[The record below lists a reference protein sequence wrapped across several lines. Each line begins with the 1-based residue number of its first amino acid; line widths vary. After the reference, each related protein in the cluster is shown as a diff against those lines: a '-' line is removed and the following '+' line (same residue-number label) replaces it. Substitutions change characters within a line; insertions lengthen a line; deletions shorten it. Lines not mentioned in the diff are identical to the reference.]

1 MEQEVLN
8 DMKEKSGSERT
19 PQDIVR
25 LVSHYLPPVKGEI
38 FFRVS
43 APIKQS
49 ETGKFALQ
57 VSHQEKDID
66 RDVFSRGVII
76 DTGSGI
82 NRIVYEHSH
91 RMENGYD
98 YRTILGRKLDDLT
111 SKELDS
117 VYNKMFEG
125 LSRKGSLMPVIMT
138 EGYDEEI
145 GAEEHA
151 YWCVTVPKPFDEEQ
165 GDIAED
171 HMVELVRD
179 YTEKTD
185 YIFMDWDDAVRFA
198 HDDIYALD
206 RRNDHRLDFDDSAEE
221 RFVVTVESSNRY
233 LCDIARHHGGSA
245 VLSKTGRPLVRSRFK
260 GIKGAKMFRD
270 DVRNLQR
277 RAVTAVV
284 QRTTDPRAKAMTDI
298 QKAYVGAFLMSG
310 GAKALKEASGQL
322 QTLWDMAG
330 KEPSFQKTST
340 AWKDDV
346 FSELKDFLNGKE
358 RVTQSVV
365 MKR

>member
-1 MEQEVLN
+1 MEQEFSK
-8 DMKEKSGSERT
+8 DKKDDRT

-76 DTGSGI
+76 DTESGI

-111 SKELDS
+111 PKELDG
-117 VYNKMFEG
+117 VYSEIFDD

-151 YWCVTVPKPFDEEQ
+151 YWSVTVPKPFDEEQ
-165 GDIAED
+165 GDIADD

-198 HDDIYALD
+198 YDDIYALD

-221 RFVVTVESSNRY
+221 RFIVTVESSN
-233 LCDIARHHGGSA
+233 S
-245 VLSKTGRPLVRSRFK
+245 
-260 GIKGAKMFRD
+260 
-270 DVRNLQR
+270 
-277 RAVTAVV
+277 AVTAVV

-310 GAKALKEASGQL
+310 GVKTLKEASGQL
-322 QTLWDMAG
+322 QTLWDMTG
-330 KEPSFQKTST
+330 KEPSFQKAST
-340 AWKDDV
+340 AWKDDAY
-346 FSELKDFLNGKE
+346 SELKDFLNGKE
-358 RVTQSVV
+358 RETQSVV